1 MKKQK
6 SKSTVN
12 VATQNQFSWNE
23 FIAKYEKFDYIPF
36 ILYTIILLIINLIY
50 HKIGDYGVETDFFW
64 MYVPEAKKILNGT
77 LPIDQFRGPVYPI
90 VLALFKLIIGD
101 FFRAGII
108 INTISA
114 GIALYFFDKTLKL
127 IFNRFIAFFT
137 VLFIAFNPVF
147 VQYTYSCGTDMLFL
161 GLISLS
167 LYFVFKKSKYNYY
180 LAGFFTG
187 LTYLIRYN
195 GIFLVTGTI
204 FFIIFYSINGKNI
217 AQNNS
222 RNNLKNSL
230 FNLSKYLIVFLVTIL
245 PWGIYTKIEK
255 GEFFYN
261 QNYLNTAYE
270 FQKNKISWDQYWQ
283 GHKNIKSTI
292 DVVLQDPSFFISK
305 VFDNLFRNFLLDT
318 HRLLAP
324 ANIQEALQF
333 DENNLQSNFFT
344 IIIIIAFLIYLYT
357 NHFKNTKFKLLSILK
372 IENPQKLGLLTF
384 LIIYTLILTLIF
396 YSERFNLFLL
406 LFYGIVLFGAID
418 FITNKFKLVGIILS
432 SIFAIYVLTN
442 SFNYN
447 KDVISSGPEEILL
460 ASQWINSQNLPKTK
474 IIARKPH
481 IAYYTYMSF
490 EVIPVF
496 NTADE
501 FLTKLNQTDADYLFA
516 SGLEINSRPFLQ
528 YILDNQSLKQFP
540 DLAKKLTI
548 LHQNEYPFF
557 ILYKI
562 NK

>member
-12 VATQNQFSWNE
+12 FATKNQFSWQE
-23 FIAKYEKFDYIPF
+23 FISKYEKFDLIPF
-36 ILYTIILLIINLIY
+36 IIYTIILLVINLIY

-64 MYVPEAKKILNGT
+64 MYVPEAKKILNGIV
-77 LPIDQFRGPVYPI
+77 PIDQFRGPIYPI
-90 VLALFKLIIGD
+90 VLGLFKLVIGD
-101 FFRAGII
+101 FFKAGIVL
-108 INTISA
+108 NTISA

-137 VLFIAFNPVF
+137 VIFIAFNPVF
-147 VQYTYSCGTDMLFL
+147 IQYTYSCGTDMLFL
-161 GLISLS
+161 GLISLT

-180 LAGFFTG
+180 LAGFLTG
-187 LTYLIRYN
+187 LTYLTRYN
-195 GIFLVTGTI
+195 GIFLVIGTVI
-204 FFIIFYSINGKNI
+204 YIIFDTLASKNKP
-217 AQNNS
+217 QDKTSNY
-222 RNNLKNSL
+222 LKSSL
-230 FNLSKYLIVFLVTIL
+230 LNLSKYLIVFIITIL

-270 FQKNKISWDQYWQ
+270 FQKNKIPWDQYWQ
-283 GHKNIKSTI
+283 GHKNIKSTF
-292 DVVLQDPSFFISK
+292 DVVLQDPYFFISK
-305 VFDNLFRNFLLDT
+305 VFDNLYRNFVLDT

-324 ANIQEALQF
+324 NNIQEALQF
-333 DENNLQSNFFT
+333 DETNLQTNFFT
-344 IIIIIAFLIYLYT
+344 IIIIIAFFIYLYS

-406 LFYGIVLFGAID
+406 LFYGLVLFGAID
-418 FITNKFKLVGIILS
+418 FLTNKFKLVGIIIS
-432 SIFAIYVLTN
+432 SIFIIYVLNN
-442 SFNYN
+442 SYNYN
-447 KDVISSGPEEILL
+447 KDVISSGPEEVLL

-481 IAYYTYMSF
+481 IAYYTDMSF

-496 NTADE
+496 KTPDE
-501 FLTKLNQTDADYLFA
+501 FLAKLNQTDADYIFA
-516 SGLEINSRPFLQ
+516 SSLEVNSRPFLQ
-528 YILDNQSLKQFP
+528 YLLDNRSLNQFP
-540 DLAKKLTI
+540 DLAKKLNI
-548 LHQNEYPFF
+548 IYQNEYPFF
-557 ILYKI
+557 IIYKI